1 MNHNVSPE
9 GAVLISRS
17 RVADYVTLMK
27 PELTLLSV
35 CTALVSCF
43 MAAWGTFPMIPLLNV
58 FFGTLMIG
66 AAAGALNQY
75 IERDYDAMMRRTEN
89 RPLPAGRLSKI
100 EALLFGSLLSIGGI
114 VFLFVTTNLLT
125 AFLGAATLVSY
136 VFLYTPLKRIT
147 PFSTVVGGIPGAL
160 PPVIGWTAVRGEITV
175 EAFVLFGI
183 LYLWQMPHFYSLAW
197 MYRKDYERAGY
208 PMLTVLDES
217 GQKTSIQILIHSALL
232 IPVSILLTLTSTS
245 GTLYG
250 FAALILGVLFFVPAW
265 RLFKLR
271 SNGGA
276 RTVFFASLIYLPLL
290 MFFMAIDKL

>member
-9 GAVLISRS
+9 GAVSISRS
-17 RVADYVTLMK
+17 RVTDYITLMK

-43 MAAWGTFPMIPLLNV
+43 MAAWGTFPLVPLLDV
-58 FFGTLMIG
+58 FVGTLLIG
-66 AAAGALNQY
+66 AGAGALNQY
-75 IERDYDAMMRRTEN
+75 IERDFDAMMRRTEN
-89 RPLPAGRLSKI
+89 RPLPAGRLSRN
-100 EALLFGSLLSIGGI
+100 EALVFGSTLSMAGV
-114 VFLFVTTNLLT
+114 VFLFLTTNLLA
-125 AFLGAATLVSY
+125 AFLGATTLVSY

-147 PFSTVVGGIPGAL
+147 PFSTVIGGIPGAL

-175 EAFVLFGI
+175 EALVLFGI
-183 LYLWQMPHFYSLAW
+183 LFLWQMPHFYSLAW

-232 IPVSILLTLTSTS
+232 IPVSILLTLTSTT
-245 GTLYG
+245 GTVYG
-250 FAALILGVLFFVPAW
+250 VSALIIGILFFIAAC

-271 SNGGA
+271 TNGAA

-290 MFFMAIDKL
+290 MFLMAIDKL